1 MWFVEYRELIRIMTI
16 SELKIKYQSSILGF
30 TWSLLNPLLMMLV
43 LYFVFSSIFKASQ
56 NNFALYLLIGIVS
69 WRFMANGT
77 SSAITSIVGKPSLV
91 TKVHIPRQVLVLSTV
106 LASFISSILEFVVL
120 VPLLFILGVGLSPNI
135 LLFPVVHV
143 IFFMMVYGISLILA
157 ALYVYYRDLNQIWD
171 VLIQMGF
178 FLSPIVY
185 PLSTVPPEY
194 LRYYMLNP
202 VTVMIQMYRD
212 VLLYHVA
219 PTLADLAFT
228 LLTAATIILLG
239 SLVFKRLERRFAEEI

>member
-1 MWFVEYRELIRIMTI
+1 MWFLEYRELIRIMTV
-16 SELKIKYQSSILGF
+16 SELKVKYQSSILGF

-43 LYFVFSSIFKASQ
+43 LYFVFSNIFKATQ
-56 NNFALYLLIGIVS
+56 NHFALYLLIGIVS

-77 SSAITSIVGKPSLV
+77 SSAIASVVGKPSLV

-106 LASFISSILEFVVL
+106 LASFISSILEFAVL
-120 VPLLFILGVGLSPNI
+120 VPLLFILGVGLSPYI
-135 LLFPVVHV
+135 LLFPIVHV

-185 PLSTVPPEY
+185 PLSTVPAAY
-194 LRYYMLNP
+194 LPYYMLNP

-212 VLLYHVA
+212 VLLYHNA
-219 PTLADLAFT
+219 PALADLAFT
-228 LLTAATIILLG
+228 LLMGMVIIALG
-239 SLVFKRLERRFAEEI
+239 SVAFKRLERRFAEEI